1 MSSRAIVF
9 GAGGALGS
17 TICQHLE
24 SSHVEVLRASRKESR
39 GTGWL
44 SLATPD
50 WPNEIEPRSVNQVIW
65 AQGLNAEGSILNS
78 GVDQLESLFEA
89 NVLFIAQ
96 TLRALIDRN
105 VFEQPARLVI
115 VSSVWQQTARNEKLA
130 YVTTKAA
137 LSGLV
142 RSLVIDLGPLN
153 ISVNAVLPGV
163 VETPMSRKFLTAE
176 QIRDLEGSTPN
187 GQLVSPD
194 EVAHVCTW
202 LSSPMSSGVNGQF
215 ITVDGGWNEVR
226 YV

>member
-1 MSSRAIVF
+1 MNSRAIVF

-24 SSHVEVLRASRKESR
+24 SNHVDVLRVSRKESR
-39 GTGWL
+39 RTGWL
-44 SLATPD
+44 SLASPD
-50 WPNEIEPRSVNQVIW
+50 WPNEIEQRSVNQVIW

-78 GVDQLESLFEA
+78 GVDQLKSLFEA

-96 TLRALIDRN
+96 TLRALLDRN

-115 VSSVWQQTARNEKLA
+115 VSSVWQQTARDEKLA

-142 RSLVIDLGPLN
+142 RSLVIDLGPLE

-163 VETPMSRKFLTAE
+163 VETPMSRKFLSAE
-176 QIRDLEGSTPN
+176 QIRDLERSTPK
-187 GQLVSPD
+187 GHLVSPD
-194 EVAHVCTW
+194 EVAHVCMW
-202 LSSPMSSGVNGQF
+202 LSSSMSSGVNGQF